1 MLKVV
6 QVSKDLMDN
15 KFLEDLHTSIFDE
28 KLPSDYFRYDTC
40 LIAKNEN
47 DDLVSYALVREVS
60 SEMVE
65 LAWGGTSKEYRGMAS
80 KVAMELFTNE
90 CLAHYPSVMFQTWN
104 KNIKMLRLGLVHGYI
119 VNGTRIANNNELFL
133 ILTKRRG

>member
-1 MLKVV
+1 MFKLV
-6 QVSKDLMDN
+6 QVPKELMDG
-15 KFLEDLHTSIFDE
+15 KFIEDLHKSIFDE
-28 KLPSDYFRYDTC
+28 VLPSDYFRFDTC
-40 LIAKNEN
+40 FIAKNEN

-65 LAWGGTSKEYRGMAS
+65 LAWGGTSKEYRGIAS
-80 KVAMELFTNE
+80 KVALDLFTDE

-133 ILTKRRG
+133 ILTKRRE

>member
-1 MLKVV
+1 MLKIV
-6 QVSKDLMDN
+6 QVSKYLMDS
-15 KFLEDLHTSIFDE
+15 KFLEDLHTSIFDD

-65 LAWGGTSKEYRGMAS
+65 LAWGGTSKEYRGVAS